1 MAADEVGFSAL
12 ESAGNTEETDN
23 VTVVA
28 VEVLAGIGA
37 VDADLVDLV
46 AVFADVLDVA
56 KYVASAVLA
65 DKVSKVGT
73 ESHVSCGR
81 LVKTPL
87 LNGETLEEDETLAV
101 DEFVAKRVEELA
113 SRCWEWELFL
123 FILSISNLST
133 WNILCSYLGN
143 TSQWGGRSNE
153 VVGSLANLLNLVLTE
168 GVCP

>member
-1 MAADEVGFSAL
+1 MAADEVGFSTL

-23 VTVVA
+23 VTVIA
-28 VEVLAGIGA
+28 VEVLAGVGA

-73 ESHVSCGR
+73 KSHVSCGR

-113 SRCWEWELFL
+113 SSCWEWELFL
-123 FILSISNLST
+123 FILS
-133 WNILCSYLGN
+133 
-143 TSQWGGRSNE
+143 TSKSFEMEYFCFVPW
-153 VVGSLANLLNLVLTE
+153 
-168 GVCP
+168 